1 MPLHPLVHLGAGS
14 RAPQSVQE
22 IYGHLRQWPVTLT
35 EADVAR
41 QSSEILFSLRRLSRQ
56 FLPISRRH
64 QRDSKP

>member
-1 MPLHPLVHLGAGS
+1 MPLHPLVHFGAGS

-22 IYGHLRQWPVTLT
+22 IYGHLRQWPVPLT
-35 EADVAR
+35 EGDVAR
-41 QSSEILFSLRRLSRQ
+41 QSSEIDFFLRRLSRQ

>member
-1 MPLHPLVHLGAGS
+1 MPLHPPVHLGAGS

-22 IYGHLRQWPVTLT
+22 IYGHQWPVPLT
-35 EADVAR
+35 EGDVAR
-41 QSSEILFSLRRLSRQ
+41 QSSEIDFFLRRLSRQ